1 VETDFYSDLRRR
13 CPAPLEYLDWPPLK
27 QVWGFLSSGN
37 LAFYGCRFG
46 AAGGVVDG
54 IGEGE
59 GVGVDPAVGP

>member
-1 VETDFYSDLRRR
+1 
-13 CPAPLEYLDWPPLK
+13 LK

-54 IGEGE
+54 EGVVDGIDEGE
-59 GVGVDPAVGP
+59 GVGVDPVVGP